1 MKDLRQAAGVKLG
14 LPTNRWMLV
23 CGAIAMQ
30 TETELLLK
38 RRRVSPAKLLQS
50 GFLFRFP
57 HLPEAA
63 YELVQRWR
71 TG

>member
-14 LPTNRWMLV
+14 LPANRWMLE